1 MMQCAHTGKLLSA
14 YAENELNIIQ
24 RWQVAWH
31 LRGCERC
38 QAQLGEWKMAAQY
51 LATLREAEPP
61 PDLLS
66 RITEAVDAAPDVPLS
81 FSPSPARPQG
91 LLLAWS
97 WVMLAALGLA
107 PFIAS
112 AICQNIA
119 ANLDAATS
127 SLAAGA
133 ELSWGVRELLL
144 WCLLALARLV
154 VRGAEALNGV
164 FWGVGENH
172 LSALMTWEVIIW
184 FCGLALYHWKR
195 RGQQTLMSL
204 VATF

>member
-1 MMQCAHTGKLLSA
+1 MMQCARTEKLLSA
-14 YAENELNIIQ
+14 YAENELDIIQ

-31 LRGCERC
+31 LRGCVKC
-38 QAQLGEWKMAAQY
+38 QAQLSEWGVVAQY

-66 RITEAVDAAPDVPLS
+66 RITEAVDAASDVSL
-81 FSPSPARPQG
+81 FSSPPPARPHG

-112 AICQNIA
+112 AICQNVA
-119 ANLDAATS
+119 AALDAATS
-127 SLAAGA
+127 SLVAGA
-133 ELSWGVRELLL
+133 QVSWGVRELLL

-154 VRGAEALNGV
+154 VRGADALNNV
-164 FWGVGENH
+164 FWGVGQNH
-172 LSALMTWEVIIW
+172 LSALMTWEVMIW
-184 FCGLALYHWKR
+184 FCGLGLYHWKR
-195 RGQQTLMSL
+195 RGQQS
-204 VATF
+204 